1 MAEAAGP
8 SAFDPGPFAP
18 QKPKLGPPR
27 PLQKILKL
35 LDELELAAE
44 KVPAGALSVMVL
56 PCEQN
61 KEIIAINIQEAPTVV
76 RPLHMPGGGANTL
89 TLHAVNRIRRAVE
102 S

>member
-1 MAEAAGP
+1 
-8 SAFDPGPFAP
+8 
-18 QKPKLGPPR
+18 
-27 PLQKILKL
+27 
-35 LDELELAAE
+35 
-44 KVPAGALSVMVL
+44 VMVL